1 MAEYRF
7 PGTLRVIACYFEER
21 PEILLVT
28 VTIKHDHDRMKR
40 LLKEHGSSLP
50 SYF

>member
-1 MAEYRF
+1 M
-7 PGTLRVIACYFEER
+7 IACYFEER

-28 VTIKHDHDRMKR
+28 ATIKHDHDRMKR
-40 LLKEHGSSLP
+40 LLKEHGRSLP